1 LARLRDLAS
10 ALPASDAPYET
21 AQQIHFG
28 AMACIPGARKQLD
41 EHQKRL
47 NDQLRGLWLLWGS
60 LTDWVENKPDEAAE
74 G

>member
-1 LARLRDLAS
+1 MAS
-10 ALPASDAPYET
+10 
-21 AQQIHFG
+21 
-28 AMACIPGARKQLD
+28 IPGARKQLD

-47 NDQLRGLWLLWGS
+47 NAQLRGLWRLWGS